1 MACVAEPLRVS
12 TPFLTPSISQSP
24 YGTYRWCCVKDVVVP
39 GESPGGAPCAG
50 PGPETRGRQ
59 GEEEE
64 RGRTA
69 ASPAP
74 PVSAQGS
81 GRSSDS
87 DKLPRKGEVGT
98 GPAPSFLNSAGHTL
112 PLTERTDP
120 FTWWPAILRD

>member
-1 MACVAEPLRVS
+1 MAPTGGAASR
-12 TPFLTPSISQSP
+12 TWWSQESP
-24 YGTYRWCCVKDVVVP
+24 PGAPRAQAPVRRP
-39 GESPGGAPCAG
+39 GEG
-50 PGPETRGRQ
+50 RGRQ

-81 GRSSDS
+81 GRSSDR